1 MHQKKHLSFS
11 ALRKKMAERFRK
23 IEDSR
28 QEVKVDY
35 SVHDC
40 LMSAFAMM
48 FFQDPSML
56 AFQRRLEQTI
66 QQNNLRALFQVTSIP
81 KDTQLRDVLDPLP
94 NESID
99 CLFDDYIG
107 ALQRGK
113 HLTQFQVLGEH
124 YLVPIDGSE
133 YFSSDK
139 IHCPHCLTTTSKK
152 KVRYHHQI
160 LQAAI
165 VHPEKRQV
173 IPFAPEPIE
182 NTDGNDKQDCEINA
196 GKRLIR
202 DLHKRHPKMKIIIGG
217 DGLYSKQPFIDE
229 VKRAHMAYILVAK
242 PSDHKIL
249 FEWVDELTKL
259 GDGGHLVIEDKSK
272 KVSHCYRWV
281 NQVPLNGT
289 KDADNVNFFEFTI
302 INKGKVTYRN
312 SWVTDIPIDEK
323 NIQELVRCGRA
334 RWKIENETFN
344 TLKNQGYHIEH
355 NFGHGKNN
363 LSMIFFILNLLAF
376 FFHQIFELTDHLYQ
390 DCRGKFSSR
399 KEYWNQLR
407 CTFRILIFKSWEQM
421 LAYLVDPPPL
431 EPP

>member
-1 MHQKKHLSFS
+1 MQ
-11 ALRKKMAERFRK
+11 

-28 QEVKVDY
+28 QEAKIDY

-48 FFQDPSML
+48 FFQDPSVL
-56 AFQRRLEQTI
+56 AFQRRFEQTI
-66 QQNNLRALFQVTSIP
+66 QQNNLRALFQVKAIP
-81 KDTQLRDVLDPLP
+81 KDTQLRDVLDTLP

-113 HLTQFQVLGEH
+113 HLTQFQVLGHH

-133 YFSSDK
+133 YFSSHK
-139 IHCPHCLTTTSKK
+139 IHCPHCLTKKSNK

-165 VHPEKRQV
+165 VHPDKRQV
-173 IPFAPEPIE
+173 IPFAPESIE
-182 NTDGNDKQDCEINA
+182 NTDGKDKQDCEINA

-202 DLHKRHPKMKIIIGG
+202 DLRKRHPKMKIIING
-217 DGLYSKQPFIDE
+217 DGLYSKQPFIDV
-229 VKRAHMAYILVAK
+229 VKRAHMSYVLVAK

-249 FEWVDELTKL
+249 FEWVEELRQL
-259 GDGGHLVIEDKSK
+259 GDGGHLDIKDKSK
-272 KVSHCYRWV
+272 KISYSYRWV

-289 KDADNVNFFEFTI
+289 KDADSVNFFEFTI

-312 SWVTDIPIDEK
+312 SWVTDIFIDEK

-355 NFGHGKNN
+355 NFGHGNTN

-390 DCRGKFSSR
+390 DCRSKFSSR